1 VSTAITHLL
10 AKDTLLRNTSIR
22 LFDAGFAIVLAML
35 CIALLAWRRN
45 AVGLIAI
52 VAVVAL
58 WAVINTVAYAHGI
71 WMSAALPLAAAVPPA
86 MAFGALQ
93 IWSSRRSVQHFAA
106 RSDLLRQFQAPGLRD
121 WLIKDPDYLL
131 QPVHQHAAVIFIDIS
146 RFTALSETRDA
157 DAVRELLKSFHA
169 MIDQVTLAHGGVVTT
184 FMGDGAMI
192 LFGLPVVADD
202 DAARAVRCCIEL
214 TTRTGTWIA
223 GLPPEIAS
231 QIGFKIGAHFG
242 DIVASRLG
250 GASYQHITATG
261 DTVNVA
267 SRLMEVA
274 ASHGAKVALS
284 DDLLRAAGADC
295 AVRATGALSGPTEV
309 QIRGRSGAVSAW
321 LWHDGSAAEAIST
334 SA

>member
-1 VSTAITHLL
+1 
-10 AKDTLLRNTSIR
+10 
-22 LFDAGFAIVLAML
+22 
-35 CIALLAWRRN
+35 
-45 AVGLIAI
+45 
-52 VAVVAL
+52 
-58 WAVINTVAYAHGI
+58 
-71 WMSAALPLAAAVPPA
+71 MSAALPLAAAVPPA

-106 RSDLLRQFQAPGLRD
+106 RSDLLRQFQAPGLRE
-121 WLIKDPDYLL
+121 WLIKNPDYLL
-131 QPVHQHAAVIFIDIS
+131 QPVHQHAAVVFIDLS
-146 RFTALSETRDA
+146 HFTRLSETLGADVVRD
-157 DAVRELLKSFHA
+157 LLKSFHA
-169 MIDQVTLAHGGVVTT
+169 LIDQVTLAHGGVVTS

-202 DAARAVRCCIEL
+202 DAARAARCCIDL

-223 GLPPEIAS
+223 GLLPEIAS

-274 ASHGAKVALS
+274 AGHGAEVAIS
-284 DDLLRAAGADC
+284 DDLLRRAGDNC
-295 AVRATGALSGPTEV
+295 PMLTTGTLSGPTEV

-321 LWHDGSAAEAIST
+321 LWCDGSAAQAMST